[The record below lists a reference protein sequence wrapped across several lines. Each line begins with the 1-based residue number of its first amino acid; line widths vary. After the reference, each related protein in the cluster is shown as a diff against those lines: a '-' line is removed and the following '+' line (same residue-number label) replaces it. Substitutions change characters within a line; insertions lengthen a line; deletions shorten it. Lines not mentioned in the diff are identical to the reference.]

1 MEITKLRQQ
10 QQNSRA
16 QLITMEQR
24 LQGMEGKQKQ
34 MMVFLSKALKNPAH
48 LQQLSLRSE
57 EKQQL
62 LENAGKK
69 RRLLLNPGYK
79 NLQAGEELGV
89 ELEIENII
97 SEMVDDEAGSTGS
110 HLMQSSNGSVDG
122 ISKVM
127 WEELMTECLIS
138 GTGSEKG
145 DDWDIGD
152 DVEELVGN
160 AIGWDG
166 CAKFG
171 GSDGISRFTIL
182 DLMEL

>member
-1 MEITKLRQQ
+1 
-10 QQNSRA
+10 
-16 QLITMEQR
+16 
-24 LQGMEGKQKQ
+24 
-34 MMVFLSKALKNPAH
+34 
-48 LQQLSLRSE
+48 
-57 EKQQL
+57 
-62 LENAGKK
+62 
-69 RRLLLNPGYK
+69 
-79 NLQAGEELGV
+79 
-89 ELEIENII
+89 
-97 SEMVDDEAGSTGS
+97 
-110 HLMQSSNGSVDG
+110 
-122 ISKVM
+122 
-127 WEELMTECLIS
+127 MTECLIS